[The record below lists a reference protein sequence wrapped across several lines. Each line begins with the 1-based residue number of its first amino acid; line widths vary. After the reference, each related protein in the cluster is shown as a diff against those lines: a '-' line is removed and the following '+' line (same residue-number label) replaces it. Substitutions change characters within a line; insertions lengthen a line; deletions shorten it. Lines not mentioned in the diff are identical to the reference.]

1 MDSSGLQSG
10 SMLHPS
16 YMCRSGQT
24 GVNEIDQIQRLSLH
38 RICSGGIMHVSHTH
52 LIREIQCLS
61 LHQARVKL
69 GP

>member
-24 GVNEIDQIQRLSLH
+24 GVHEMDQIQRLSLH
-38 RICSGGIMHVSHTH
+38 RICSGGFMHVSHTH
-52 LIREIQCLS
+52 LIREI
-61 LHQARVKL
+61 
-69 GP
+69 